1 MRKILQTDRLILREF
16 EISDAEKIWEL
27 NSDPEVI
34 QYTGDAPFDSE
45 DQAREFL
52 VEYNDY
58 QENGYGRWAV
68 IEKKTHE
75 FIGWCGLKLN
85 EDGVVDIGF
94 RFFKKVWS
102 LGYATESAQ
111 ACLDYGFN
119 TLMLDEIIGRAAREN
134 TASIRVLEK
143 LKMTFWKEGASHGMG
158 NTVYYRITRRC
169 HNQE

>member
-16 EISDAEKIWEL
+16 EITDAEKMWEL

-45 DQAREFL
+45 DQARDFL
-52 VEYNDY
+52 VVYNDY

-85 EDGVVDIGF
+85 EEGFVDIGF
-94 RFFKKVWS
+94 RFFKKAWNQ
-102 LGYATESAQ
+102 GYATESAK
-111 ACLDYGFN
+111 ACLDFGFKVLN
-119 TLMLDEIIGRAAREN
+119 LEEIIGRSAREN
-134 TASIRVLEK
+134 IASIRVLKK
-143 LKMTFWKEGASHGMG
+143 LNMTFWKVDSCDGIEDA
-158 NTVYYRITRRC
+158 VYYRIRKDRS
-169 HNQE
+169 